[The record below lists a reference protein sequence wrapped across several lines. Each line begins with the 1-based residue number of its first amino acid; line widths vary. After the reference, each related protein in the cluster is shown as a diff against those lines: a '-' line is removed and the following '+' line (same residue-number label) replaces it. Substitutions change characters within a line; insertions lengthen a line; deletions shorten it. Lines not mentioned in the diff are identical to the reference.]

1 VLVSPNRRLRNRV
14 LPLAGP
20 PPRIPQHRDKERFV
34 RRMLRFILMALGLAL
49 LVVGLVVCGC
59 RPG

>member
-1 VLVSPNRRLRNRV
+1 
-14 LPLAGP
+14 
-20 PPRIPQHRDKERFV
+20 
-34 RRMLRFILMALGLAL
+34 MLRFILMALGLAL